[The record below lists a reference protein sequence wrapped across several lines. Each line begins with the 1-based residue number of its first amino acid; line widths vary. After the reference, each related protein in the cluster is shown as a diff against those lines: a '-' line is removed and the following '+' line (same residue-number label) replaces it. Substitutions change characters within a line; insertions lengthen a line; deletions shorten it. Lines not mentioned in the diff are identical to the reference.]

1 MLDSPG
7 LEHLSNGGSDL
18 KYGNSDCYSP
28 KLFSTDPRD
37 YKGKTD
43 WYQNK
48 LDTIFGQ
55 ILKKLTLGTLNH
67 DKSFLTLAN
76 ETGARYLYFPPV
88 GARSILVN

>member
-37 YKGKTD
+37 YKGKSVEIKT
-43 WYQNK
+43 K
-48 LDTIFGQ
+48 LSTIFFM
-55 ILKKLTLGTLNH
+55 H
-67 DKSFLTLAN
+67 YFDSD
-76 ETGARYLYFPPV
+76 LY
-88 GARSILVN
+88 